1 MGIDDKDK
9 DSLRSETDGE
19 KITLTNIGDVHHIVD
34 LNKHESVYEYRK
46 RWEDDPYIDEMGE

>member
-9 DSLRSETDGE
+9 DSLGSEVDRE
-19 KITLTNIGDVHHIVD
+19 KITLTDIGGVHHIVD

-46 RWEDDPYIDEMGE
+46 RWEDDPRIDEMGE